1 MIYSNNTL
9 CPEKNKK
16 LFLPHYYNETFIYNI
31 CKHRTWLQK
40 KKKEKKKFDKVLSFS
55 HVQTGFSLKTNPK
68 GFFQYEATM

>member
-40 KKKEKKKFDKVLSFS
+40 KRKKRKNLTKC
-55 HVQTGFSLKTNPK
+55 
-68 GFFQYEATM
+68 